1 MHAANIKKKLKTSQ
15 TLKIDIVCVL
25 SSGLKSIRL
34 NIVLKLKSLKI
45 ANIKSRL
52 ISTAASLTL
61 LKANALNAD
70 LKVPARSL
78 QKFIKKKEVS
88 PIISQPKKNTTKLP
102 ALTKI
107 IILNTNAFIKEINL
121 QMYGSYLKYENV

>member
-45 ANIKSRL
+45 ANIKSKL